1 MSRRVEYN
9 IDQFKIND
17 LRPINIKCEPQANIK
32 SLEDSHQKNLDFYP
46 KIGLISNYKISSI
59 LILVR
64 KYRLLNIFVQN
75 RSHILHGCVD

>member
-32 SLEDSHQKNLDFYP
+32 SLGDSHK
-46 KIGLISNYKISSI
+46 KI
-59 LILVR
+59 LIFIQ
-64 KYRLLNIFVQN
+64 K
-75 RSHILHGCVD
+75 CD